1 MPITTFERNLFNNI
15 LTIILPFHFLKRKK
29 LVKNCILNPKQMG
42 SSHFEQ
48 LHASH
53 RHNVLFIRNQSYDKD
68 PYIHTYI
75 YIYIFDRL
83 QRYIF
88 LRHYIWCENLENV
101 MPMLEKIAE
110 IMNNHPWYFPAWSY
124 NRSEDTH
131 NPPNSHSYYWLRAFR
146 IPIKGLFYAFW
157 FQGKCFSQKKD
168 VERGYFKDVLIM
180 FGCYI
185 FRRAPEK
192 VRHGMYIFILLKI
205 SQSHVFETQKTT

>member
-1 MPITTFERNLFNNI
+1 MGFLFLLSFCCETRVASYTPCMLCGVFAFANI
-15 LTIILPFHFLKRKK
+15 CVFTYQKK
-29 LVKNCILNPKQMG
+29 
-42 SSHFEQ
+42 
-48 LHASH
+48 
-53 RHNVLFIRNQSYDKD
+53 
-68 PYIHTYI
+68 TYI

-101 MPMLEKIAE
+101 MPMLEKIAK